1 MKAIVLGMALAGL
14 LTACVEGREPYVQT
28 DASRAAFA
36 FADRLLA
43 GERGD
48 LPAKAREAGLVN
60 LGVCQDA
67 GGGALY
73 CNALQLS
80 DVRFIGGQP
89 HGSQLNFQYDEL
101 RVCLRPSEAFGFIGT
116 NHAGDLL
123 VRHLEYYPNE
133 FTSLRRYSNVK
144 VLTQPQFRDGGGFEL
159 TSVIGGQSQRD
170 VLRRMGYPIAPGS
183 FRLMSMTLKYRMSDF
198 PPHDIALNSC

>member
-28 DASRAAFA
+28 EASRAAFT

-73 CNALQLS
+73 CNALRLT

-89 HGSQLNFQYDEL
+89 HGSQLNFRFDEL

-116 NHAGDLL
+116 GSGGDLPVRL
-123 VRHLEYYPNE
+123 VEHYPNE
-133 FTSLRRYSNVK
+133 FTSLRRYRNVK
-144 VLTQPQFRDGGGFEL
+144 VLTEPRFRDSGAIEL
-159 TSVIGGQSQRD
+159 ISVIGGQSQRD

-183 FRLMSMTLKYRMSDF
+183 FVLVPGFANYLTSKF
-198 PPHDIALNSC
+198 PPHEIALNSC